1 MTFDLIYQSY
11 GGGVQSKAMMVCA
24 GLGLY
29 GVPKPDVAIFADTKA
44 EIAATYEDIL
54 QMTTWGADHGIRLV
68 TTSKGSLEDDV
79 LVGVLNSQVSIP
91 AFIKV
96 VKTVKCDCTLG
107 REDSEE
113 RGQLEL
119 LAGEACEI
127 CGGVG
132 TVTKENRGIMRR
144 QCTYDYKL
152 MAIQAEVR
160 RQLGLKKGQV
170 AKGKFKVRAMLGISL
185 DEVIRMKPSKTEWV
199 EHYYPLIEARLT
211 RDDCK
216 RILIEQG
223 MTVPPRSACYFCPF
237 HRDPYWYWLKNEH
250 PVEFAKAVEFDK
262 KVRTSKPKLE
272 GAAFLHDSLK
282 PLGEID
288 FDQKAKE
295 NGFGNEC
302 EGMCGV

>member
-1 MTFDLIYQSY
+1 VFDDLDLTYMSY
-11 GGGVQSKAMMVCA
+11 GGGVQSKTMLTCA

-29 GVPKPDVAIFADTKA
+29 GIPKPDVAIFADTKA
-44 EIAATYEDIL
+44 EIAATYEDIR
-54 QMTTWGADHGIRLV
+54 QMTAWAADHGIRLV
-68 TTSKGSLEDDV
+68 TTTRGSLEDDV

-96 VKTVKCDCTLG
+96 MHPD
-107 REDSEE
+107 
-113 RGQLEL
+113 
-119 LAGEACEI
+119 
-127 CGGVG
+127 G
-132 TVTKENRGIMRR
+132 THNRGVMRR

-185 DEVIRMKPSKTEWV
+185 DEVIRMKPSRIDWV
-199 EHYYPLIEARLT
+199 EHYYPLIEAKIT

-216 RILIEQG
+216 RILVEQG

-237 HRDPYWYWLKNEH
+237 HRDPYWYWLQNEH
-250 PVEFAKAVEFDK
+250 PVEFAKAIEFDK
-262 KVRTSKPKLE
+262 KVRTSQPKLE
-272 GAAFLHDSLK
+272 GEAFLHDSLK
-282 PLGEID
+282 PLSEID
-288 FDQKAKE
+288 FDAKAKE